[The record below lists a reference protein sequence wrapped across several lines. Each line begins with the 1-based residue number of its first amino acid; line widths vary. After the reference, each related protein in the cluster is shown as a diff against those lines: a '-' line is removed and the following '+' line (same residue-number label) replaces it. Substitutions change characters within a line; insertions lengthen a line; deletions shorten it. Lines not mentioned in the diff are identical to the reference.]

1 MNLHFPGGAMEI
13 GGSCIYVRIAGKKI
27 LLDCGIRQSA
37 SKDPI
42 PDFRTIQEQGGL
54 DAIIIS
60 HAHMDHI
67 GTLPIIS
74 KAYPQARIYMTA
86 MTADLTRVLLYD
98 SLKIMQ
104 YKEDEIPHYSQQDVL
119 DMLGRV
125 FPVGFQTPFPLF
137 EHFTLTF
144 YPAGHIAGAACVY
157 LVTEEGSLFYSGD
170 FSAFA
175 QRTIEGIRIPK
186 LRPDVTI
193 VETTYGNRL
202 HANRLVEEK
211 RLVELV
217 RTCILEK
224 KKILIPAFALG
235 RAQEVLLI
243 LRAAIQNQEIP
254 AVPVYVDGMVRDINT
269 MYARNPTYLKH
280 ALGKRILK
288 GNEPFYTKEIRPVA
302 PMQNRE
308 DLLSGPDPVILLS
321 SSGMLTG
328 GPSAQYAG
336 RLAPMENACI
346 IITGY
351 QDEESPGRQLLNLL
365 EHPKEQTL
373 TINGSTVA
381 VKCRIEQVGLSA
393 HGDRSEIMAL
403 LQRLSSRHVF
413 LVHGNKDVVEELG
426 GTLAGEDYRR
436 RIYLPE
442 CGQGYEVTLRN
453 KRKQLSFDPAD
464 MMQMQRAF
472 TKEDEKTLWD
482 FWQAHYPG
490 KAFSVPQIAQIWY
503 GEPMDPKD
511 DWKPMQE
518 LLQDSSYF
526 SPNMHRLFLW
536 EANTPEAVA
545 QALQPKELTIQEL
558 EKQVEEVFPEHTY
571 RKISYHN
578 AHKEV
583 LLQFDFPDSQDL
595 DDFKQRAG
603 QFAAKTGW
611 TLQLHPAM
619 NHNAAS
625 VLLSM
630 LFGNRLLKMSYYAEK
645 KRYAVTL
652 SGRRGAAGQCP
663 DGTQANPGAAGQC
676 PDGTQ
681 ANPDAVGQCPDGMQA
696 NLCTEGTCAGDV
708 LTDAQA
714 ADRFFQT
721 TGWKL
726 LINGKPDDAGAGL
739 STAGKTDAVSAADG
753 VPDTRNRFLIPSA
766 ATEQVEQ
773 NLAFCCMDQMF
784 LELPHK
790 PDKKS
795 LKQDAEGKYLE
806 LGFLS
811 PALGMWYQDQLQAL
825 ADQTGWRICI
835 ADRVNQIK
843 LFQEAQLL
851 CIRYGIRLAKNPSY
865 LPATRTVQLKTD
877 GQEAEEKRQE
887 MAEEFC
893 RQTGCGCVF
902 Q

>member
-1 MNLHFPGGAMEI
+1 MNLHFSGGAMEI
-13 GGSCIYVRIAGKKI
+13 GGSCIYVQIAGKKI

-42 PDFRTIQEQGGL
+42 PDFRTIQEQGGV
-54 DAIIIS
+54 DAMIIS

-98 SLKIMQ
+98 SLKIMN

-137 EHFTLTF
+137 EEVTLTF

-186 LRPDVTI
+186 LRPDVSI

-202 HANRLVEEK
+202 HANRMVEEK

-254 AVPVYVDGMVRDINT
+254 PVPVYVDGMVRDINT
-269 MYARNPTYLKH
+269 MYTRNPTYLKN

-288 GNEPFYTKEIRPVA
+288 GNEPFYTKEIQPVLQT
-302 PMQNRE
+302 QNRN

-328 GPSAQYAG
+328 GPSAQYAS
-336 RLAPMENACI
+336 RMASMENACI

-365 EHPKEQTL
+365 EHPQEQTL
-373 TINGSTVA
+373 TVNGSTVA

-393 HGDRSEIMAL
+393 HGDKSEIMAL
-403 LQRLSSRHVF
+403 LERLSSRHVF
-413 LVHGNKDVVEELG
+413 LVHGNRDAMEELG
-426 GTLAGEDYRR
+426 SELAGEDYRR

-442 CGQGYEVTLRN
+442 CGQAYEVTLRS
-453 KRKQLSFDPAD
+453 KRKQLSFEPAHT
-464 MMQMQRAF
+464 MQMQRTF
-472 TKEDEKTLWD
+472 MKEDEKLLWE

-490 KAFSVPQIAQIWY
+490 RAFSVPQIAQIWY
-503 GEPMDPKD
+503 GRTANQEKD
-511 DWKPMQE
+511 WQDMQE

-526 SPNMHRLFLW
+526 SPNMHRLFLL
-536 EANTPEAVA
+536 EANTPKEVA
-545 QALQPKELTIQEL
+545 QAQAPKELTIQEL
-558 EKQVEEVFPEHTY
+558 EKQVEAAFPEHPY
-571 RKISYHN
+571 RKISYHSTQ
-578 AHKEV
+578 KEV
-583 LLQFDFPDSQDL
+583 LLQFDFPDSQDM
-595 DDFKQRAG
+595 DTFQEKAD
-603 QFAAKTGW
+603 QFVAETGW
-611 TLQLHPAM
+611 TLQLHPSM
-619 NHNAAS
+619 NHHAAS
-625 VLLSM
+625 LLLSV
-630 LFGNRLLKMSYYAEK
+630 LFGSRLAKMSYYAEK
-645 KRYAVTL
+645 KCYAVTL
-652 SGRRGAAGQCP
+652 SSQRDAAGAHS
-663 DGTQANPGAAGQC
+663 DVMKKNPLHTET
-676 PDGTQ
+676 DTES
-681 ANPDAVGQCPDGMQA
+681 
-696 NLCTEGTCAGDV
+696 NLSDS
-708 LTDAQA
+708 QA
-714 ADRFFQT
+714 AARFFQT
-721 TGWKL
+721 TGWRL
-726 LINGKPDDAGAGL
+726 QINGQPG
-739 STAGKTDAVSAADG
+739 TAGDGMPAGGSANEESAADSKG
-753 VPDTRNRFLIPSA
+753 QPQKGFFLPSKA
-766 ATEQVEQ
+766 VEQAEQ
-773 NLAFCCMDQMF
+773 NLAFFCIDQMF
-784 LELPHK
+784 SDLPHK

-795 LKQDAEGKYLE
+795 LKQDSRGKYLE

-811 PALGMWYQDQLQAL
+811 PALGMQYADTLQAL

-835 ADRVNQIK
+835 ADKVNQIE
-843 LFQEAQLL
+843 LFKTAQLL
-851 CIRYGIRLAKNPSY
+851 CIKDGISLAKNPSY
-865 LPATRTVQLKTD
+865 LPAKRMVQLKTA
-877 GQEAEEKRQE
+877 GQEEEEKLQG
-887 MAEEFC
+887 MAEEFH
-893 RQTGCGCVF
+893 RQTGCWCVF